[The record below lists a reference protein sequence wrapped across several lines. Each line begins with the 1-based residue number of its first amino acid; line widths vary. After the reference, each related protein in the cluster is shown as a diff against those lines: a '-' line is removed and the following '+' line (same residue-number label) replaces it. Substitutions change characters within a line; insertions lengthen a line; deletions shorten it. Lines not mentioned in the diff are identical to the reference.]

1 MKIICGELRER
12 TWNGL
17 GPPFFKPVNFSF
29 NISPIRFF
37 CTENVNTWMTWNP
50 GLRINKILIWSKSI
64 NMKRNFRAHY
74 LRKEEQY
81 STAIS
86 WATAQVLFALLQS
99 ALFSLR
105 DSRNIKKVQR
115 DIKNDDIDIDVFE
128 GAMHLHKLE
137 DKTLLNSVMYSPKLS
152 RK

>member
-17 GPPFFKPVNFSF
+17 GPLFFKPVNFSF

-74 LRKEEQY
+74 LRERR
-81 STAIS
+81 AIFHS
-86 WATAQVLFALLQS
+86 HLLGNSSSLFALLQS

-128 GAMHLHKLE
+128 GAIHLHKLE
-137 DKTLLNSVMYSPKLS
+137 DKTLLNSVMYSPKSS